1 MFYKSDLCLRLW
13 NLHSD
18 IETSFLD
25 LDIKVISDNIHTSF
39 STNAMTLH
47 FHSLISPGWVVMF
60 LDSRRMVFIFCSW
73 FDLLYVVLTSLIF
86 ILKIFKVLQNYWQR
100 VTNITSFGKR
110 TGRFSGYTQTFCQ
123 NLEIYRFKNVF
134 LKESLTR
141 PSTVI

>member
-13 NLHSD
+13 SLHSD

-47 FHSLISPGWVVMF
+47 FHSLISPGWVMMS
-60 LDSRRMVFIFCSW
+60 LDSRRTVFIFCSW
-73 FDLLYVVLTSLIF
+73 FDLLDVVLTSLIF
-86 ILKIFKVLQNYWQR
+86 ILKIFNGLQNYWHR
-100 VTNITSFGKR
+100 VTNITSFGKL
-110 TGRFSGYTQTFCQ
+110 TGRFLGYSQTFCQ
-123 NLEIYRFKNVF
+123 NLETYRFNNMF

-141 PSTVI
+141 LSTVI